1 MTTLAEL
8 ATHFEL
14 FAVCGPC
21 RRMARFDVRRLI
33 DTLGGDCTTDAVR
46 ARVRCRTCGRRTN
59 DIRIV
64 YAGRCGG
71 ARGFHYRSDATD
83 RSATPGSGA
92 APTCADVGGVP
103 EPSGAVGGWANRDLE
118 VAPTQDQSSS
128 VPSSVNPNPVTPT

>member
-1 MTTLAEL
+1 MSAPSLTARRVLGNAAGVAHDTVYSYSMTTLADL

-21 RRMARFDVRRLI
+21 RRMVRFDVRQLA

-71 ARGFHYRSDATD
+71 ARGFHYRRTVPDDGATLG
-83 RSATPGSGA
+83 SEAPPAGSGA
-92 APTCADVGGVP
+92 GGASG
-103 EPSGAVGGWANRDLE
+103 PS
-118 VAPTQDQSSS
+118 
-128 VPSSVNPNPVTPT
+128 

>member
-1 MTTLAEL
+1 MTTLADL

-21 RRMARFDVRRLI
+21 RRMVRFDVRQLA
-33 DTLGGDCTTDAVR
+33 DTLGGDCTMDAVR

-71 ARGFHYRSDATD
+71 ARGFHYRSERSDRGAT
-83 RSATPGSGA
+83 AGSGA
-92 APTCADVGGVP
+92 GPTGSEV
-103 EPSGAVGGWANRDLE
+103 GAVPD
-118 VAPTQDQSSS
+118 
-128 VPSSVNPNPVTPT
+128 PSSCSDLL